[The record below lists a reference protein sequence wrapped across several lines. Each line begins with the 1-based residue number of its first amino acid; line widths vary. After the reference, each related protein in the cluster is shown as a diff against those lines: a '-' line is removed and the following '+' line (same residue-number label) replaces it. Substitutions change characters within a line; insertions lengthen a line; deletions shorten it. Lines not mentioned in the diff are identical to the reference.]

1 MIEGRGST
9 RPISAGLVRAGAAQW
24 EGALLGCGLA
34 AAGGGG
40 SGAGGKGEGVVAGRV
55 RGRTVGRR
63 GLDGSCSEV
72 SLSPASFFPLPV
84 WLLHVGSC
92 RDRSPQGL

>member
-1 MIEGRGST
+1 MIEGRGRT

-55 RGRTVGRR
+55 CGRTVGRR